1 MEGIP
6 EDFNGEHV
14 SRDQCSS
21 HEWSSGCSTMVLRL
35 ELLPPTR
42 SGSWIQSRASDDVQ
56 TVDDFIGE
64 YMSSILRESALHH
77 GGVLSDR
84 RHLHREPFG
93 SSTMVSTSR
102 MALSTILFAALVAAV
117 SALAPIAPGDKIPNV
132 DLHWGFNPVTKVNLP
147 SYTAQQSV
155 LIVGLPG
162 AFTPT

>member
-1 MEGIP
+1 M
-6 EDFNGEHV
+6 
-14 SRDQCSS
+14 
-21 HEWSSGCSTMVLRL
+21 
-35 ELLPPTR
+35 
-42 SGSWIQSRASDDVQ
+42 Q
-56 TVDDFIGE
+56 TFDDFIGE